1 MQTEGQL
8 LEERFEWTLKY
19 LNAHERISAILGGR
33 REIRE
38 GNEVPV
44 WVLNRESH
52 AEFESAIEDAGTA
65 IDKLRAIRRKLLEI
79 SQ

>member
-19 LNAHERISAILGGR
+19 LNAHERISAILGSK

-38 GNEVPV
+38 GEQVPA
-44 WVLNRESH
+44 WVPNRETH
-52 AEFESAIEDAGTA
+52 AEFESAIDDAGTA
-65 IDKLRAIRRKLLEI
+65 IDKLREIRHKLLEI

>member
-1 MQTEGQL
+1 MQAEGQL

-19 LNAHERISAILGGR
+19 LNAHARISAILGGR

-65 IDKLRAIRRKLLEI
+65 IDKLREIRCKLARGE
-79 SQ
+79 